1 MDLSSTRPSQRRAS
15 AAQTELPDL
24 TSRLEKLDEERTR
37 VQEELR
43 RLQTA
48 GAVLEQDADLPE
60 GGSSNGEKQ
69 RVRFSKFDGIDASIV
84 QQETPPSARAE
95 RPVSARRT
103 SSAGAAMSRLSS
115 YRNGPAGSSSD
126 SLPGQRS
133 RQQDPTLEAGRDL
146 KGLTEMVN
154 RGRRRTRYTHR
165 SSASEA
171 SAGASSSA
179 TGDTKVSYLPRGG
192 VHVNTK
198 YGAVQ
203 FGLPPETIKDSMQM
217 QLPVPA
223 IFVVP
228 KDRFN
233 LKYGTNTAEVEFPGY
248 WNFFIKGQSTTLVC
262 TSEAANILS
271 RVIDETLE
279 GPAEEYLYTDDEY
292 SAFVDEDTFASR
304 PDHLKEI
311 NYFKEPRN
319 GRVISTSTLVSFC
332 IFSYNEDAQLC
343 ATLPV
348 LGAAAGEAEEGCFMV
363 IDDGQQ
369 YIVLVDGEEVCRVDD
384 YLASAIE
391 DPPHILMPQRTI
403 SSANLTEEF
412 NTPDFGVTVLG
423 SADGFSADGTTAGF
437 VLWMRGRGI
446 LVDPPAHSAQYLHKN
461 GISSRK
467 VTHVILTHCH
477 ADHDAGT
484 FQKILLEQ
492 RVTVMTTKTIMAS
505 FVRKYSLV
513 SGMPDEFLL
522 RLFFFH
528 SAKIAEPVHFQGGT
542 ITFFY
547 ALHALPCI
555 GFRAELGG
563 KSITY
568 SGDTFYDPDGL
579 MKLQE
584 RGVISEERRQGLL
597 HRGSIQPSDLLLH
610 EAGVAPIHT
619 PLTALNALDPALKK
633 VLRIIHVG
641 SKPSAAAAEM
651 GIETVRVGFEH
662 TLRVPVPA
670 LQHSDATNILHML
683 LQTDLFR
690 SLDVNTAIDLLLVTN
705 KRTYKPEEVIFRTG
719 EPGDSLRIV
728 QAGSVLLERDGVSR
742 ELRYCDYFGEGALL
756 TDGTQVATATAATT
770 VEMVEIGKSDFQ
782 YLMSRRPLLR
792 ERVVR
797 RSQIRYNA
805 SWKAIGANSVF
816 ANFSMAQVT
825 QLQSV
830 MAEETVK
837 AGTVLWKRGD
847 IVKDVILV
855 GEGRFYFKELPS
867 TETEPFRPG
876 ALLVDVY
883 SLEHRKPHRLTFC
896 AQSDGKVFRINGSDI
911 LEFLDNNPGAF
922 IWMRDTLLVE

>member
-1 MDLSSTRPSQRRAS
+1 
-15 AAQTELPDL
+15 
-24 TSRLEKLDEERTR
+24 
-37 VQEELR
+37 V
-43 RLQTA
+43 
-48 GAVLEQDADLPE
+48 
-60 GGSSNGEKQ
+60 
-69 RVRFSKFDGIDASIV
+69 
-84 QQETPPSARAE
+84 
-95 RPVSARRT
+95 
-103 SSAGAAMSRLSS
+103 
-115 YRNGPAGSSSD
+115 
-126 SLPGQRS
+126 
-133 RQQDPTLEAGRDL
+133 
-146 KGLTEMVN
+146 
-154 RGRRRTRYTHR
+154 H
-165 SSASEA
+165 
-171 SAGASSSA
+171 
-179 TGDTKVSYLPRGG
+179 YLPRGG
-192 VHVNTK
+192 VHVTTK

-203 FGLPPETIKDSMQM
+203 FGLPPETIKDAM
-217 QLPVPA
+217 QLELQVPG
-223 IFVVP
+223 IFVIP

-248 WNFFIKGQSTTLVC
+248 WNFFLKGRSTTLVC

-292 SAFVDEDTFASR
+292 SAFVDEETFAAR

-319 GRVISTSTLVSFC
+319 GRVISTNTLVSFC
-332 IFSYNEDAQLC
+332 IFSYNEQQQLS
-343 ATLPV
+343 ASLPTPDGV
-348 LGAAAGEAEEGCFMV
+348 EENAFV
-363 IDDGQQ
+363 VVDDGQQ
-369 YIVLVDGEEVCRVDD
+369 YIVYVDGEVVATIDD

-391 DPPHILMPQRTI
+391 DPPHILMPQR
-403 SSANLTEEF
+403 SSMNLNEEF
-412 NTPDFGVTVLG
+412 NTPDFGITVLG
-423 SADGFSADGTTAGF
+423 AADGFSSDGTTAGF

-568 SGDTFYDPDGL
+568 SGDTFYDPEGL
-579 MKLQE
+579 LKLQE
-584 RGVISEERRQGLL
+584 RGIISEARRQSLL
-597 HRGSIQPSDLLLH
+597 HRGSVQPSDLLLH
-610 EAGVAPIHT
+610 EAGIAPIHT
-619 PLTALNALDPALKK
+619 PIETLRKLPDDLRRN
-633 VLRIIHVG
+633 LRIIHVG
-641 SKPSAAAAEM
+641 SKRAAEAAEM

-662 TLRVPVPA
+662 TLRVPVPP

-705 KRTYKPEEVIFRTG
+705 KRTYKADEIIFRTG
-719 EPGDSLRIV
+719 DPGDYLRLV
-728 QAGSVLLERDGVSR
+728 QAGSVTLERDGVSR

-756 TDGTQVATATAATT
+756 TDGFQMSTATAVTN

-797 RSQIRYNA
+797 RSQLRYTA

-837 AGTVLWKRGD
+837 AGQTLWKRGD

-855 GEGRFYFKELPS
+855 GEGKFFFKELPM
-867 TETEPFRPG
+867 TEAEPFRAG

-883 SLEHRKPHRLTFC
+883 SLEHRKPHRLTFQ
-896 AQSDGKVFRINGSDI
+896 AITDGKIFRIAGSDI

>member
-1 MDLSSTRPSQRRAS
+1 MEAP
-15 AAQTELPDL
+15 ELQHK
-24 TSRLEKLDEERTR
+24 LEKLDEERTKL
-37 VQEELR
+37 QEELR
-43 RLQTA
+43 RLQS
-48 GAVLEQDADLPE
+48 AVALEQDAEITD
-60 GGSSNGEKQ
+60 GSNGEKP
-69 RVRFSKFDGIDASIV
+69 RVRFSKFDGGGLEGLASPAGPSNEV
-84 QQETPPSARAE
+84 RTPS
-95 RPVSARRT
+95 VARRL
-103 SSAGAAMSRLSS
+103 SSNSMSGLGRLSS
-115 YRNGPAGSSSD
+115 YRGAAATASANEEAVAN
-126 SLPGQRS
+126 RM
-133 RQQDPTLEAGRDL
+133 TLQA
-146 KGLTEMVN
+146 KGGDMKLLAEMVN
-154 RGRRRTRYTHR
+154 RGRRRTRQTGRRTSGNDHSGR
-165 SSASEA
+165 SPSLQPGGPNGE
-171 SAGASSSA
+171 
-179 TGDTKVSYLPRGG
+179 TKVTFLPRGG
-192 VHVNTK
+192 VHVQTR

-203 FGLPPETIKDSMQM
+203 FGLPPETIKDSMSGG
-217 QLPVPA
+217 LEVPG
-223 IFVVP
+223 IFVIP

-248 WNFFIKGQSTTLVC
+248 FNFFVKGRSTTLVC

-271 RVIDETLE
+271 RVVDETLE

-292 SAFVDEDTFASR
+292 SAFVDDETFAAR
-304 PDHLKEI
+304 PDHIREI
-311 NYFKEPRN
+311 NCFKEPRN
-319 GRVISTSTLVSFC
+319 GRIISTQTLVAFA
-332 IFSYNEDAQLC
+332 IFSYNESQQLQ
-343 ATLPV
+343 AALPMPV
-348 LGAAAGEAEEGCFMV
+348 GVTEGGWNIV
-363 IDDGQQ
+363 DDGSH
-369 YIVLVDGEEVCRVDD
+369 YMVVVDGEVVATVDD

-391 DPPHILMPQRTI
+391 DPPHILMPSR
-403 SSANLTEEF
+403 SSLNLNDEF
-412 NTPDFGVTVLG
+412 ITPDFGITVLG

-492 RVTVMTTKTIMAS
+492 RVTVMTTKTIMAA

-568 SGDTFYDPDGL
+568 SGDTCYDPDSL
-579 MKLQE
+579 LQLQH
-584 RGVISEERRQGLL
+584 RGIISEQRRQFLL
-597 HRGSIQPSDLLLH
+597 HRGSVQPSDLLLH
-610 EAGVAPIHT
+610 EAGIAPIHT
-619 PLTALNALDPALKK
+619 PLEALKALPED
-633 VLRIIHVG
+633 LRKNLKIIHVG
-641 SKPSAAAAEM
+641 SKRVKEAIEM
-651 GIETVRVGFEH
+651 GIDTVKVGFDH
-662 TLRVPVPA
+662 TITVPVPR

-690 SLDVNTAIDLLLVTN
+690 SLDVSTAIDLLLVTH
-705 KRTYKPEEVIFRTG
+705 KRNYKADELIVKAG
-719 EPGDSLRIV
+719 DPGDNLRIV
-728 QAGSVLLERDGVSR
+728 QAGSVALERDGVSR

-756 TDGTQVATATAATT
+756 TDGYQMGTATAVTN
-770 VEMVEIGKSDFQ
+770 VDMIEIDKADFQ

-797 RSQIRYNA
+797 RSQLRYTA

-830 MAEETVK
+830 MNEETVK
-837 AGTVLWKRGD
+837 AGQVLWKRGD

-855 GEGRFYFKELPS
+855 GEGKFSFKELPQ
-867 TETEPFRPG
+867 TEGEPFVVG

-883 SLEHRKPHRLTFC
+883 SLEHRKPHRLTFQ
-896 AQSDGKVFRINGSDI
+896 ANTDGKVFRIAGSDI